1 MRKRTDDLLSRAQ
14 NSFRSTPSENQVPHS
29 DVSPIDSSR
38 LQTHIDAM
46 RETAFNV
53 TPDASSQRLHN
64 GRDTALPPA
73 DLHGSYTNHRP
84 LPTEGIA
91 ERHAYI
97 VGSGIAGLSAAFFLI
112 RDGHM
117 PAENITFLE
126 ALNVD
131 GGALDGAGN
140 ADDGYIVRGGR
151 EMEMTYQNFWDV
163 FSEIPALELP
173 APFTVLDEYRIVNDA
188 DKNFSKARLLEK
200 QGQIKDF
207 STMGLGKRQQMELIK
222 LLLARKED
230 LDDITVEQWFS
241 KDFLTTNFYT
251 FWRTMFAFQNWHSVL
266 EMKLYMHRFLHLM
279 DGLNDMTSLV
289 FPKYNQ
295 YDSFVRPLMG
305 WLKDQG
311 VNIQYGITVSDLD
324 IEASGGTL
332 TTTAIKCRRD
342 DKEETLHIGA
352 SDLVFVTTGSIVEDT
367 AYGDGDT
374 VPQLAMGAHSPVA
387 GSGWQLWKN
396 LAQKSPVF
404 GRPEKFCS
412 NVPASM
418 WESATLTCK
427 QSPLTDKIK
436 ALSVNDP
443 YSGKTASG
451 GIITFTDSSWLMSF
465 TVNRQPHFPDQPD
478 DVMVVWVFALL
489 MDKPGDHIKK
499 AMVACTGNEILAE
512 VCFHLGL
519 VDQADEVMAA
529 TKVRTALMPY
539 ITGQF
544 MPRAKG
550 DRPWVVPAGSTNLA
564 CLGQFVETHNDVVF
578 TLESSV
584 RTARIGVYSLLGI
597 QKQVPDIF
605 SGQYDV
611 RRLLRATR
619 TLNND
624 EAFLG
629 EGVLRR
635 FLNGTYFEHVLPLGP
650 DEKPEDLHKPG
661 MFEQQLSGLR
671 SLVEESAALEAPR
684 KWIQTALNALRERR

>member
-1 MRKRTDDLLSRAQ
+1 MT
-14 NSFRSTPSENQVPHS
+14 RSA
-29 DVSPIDSSR
+29 SPKIDISR
-38 LQTHIDAM
+38 LKIHIDAM
-46 RETAFNV
+46 AAQAV
-53 TPDASSQRLHN
+53 DVSPDASSRHLHN
-64 GRDTALPPA
+64 GLDTPLPPA
-73 DLHGSYTNHRP
+73 DLHGAYTNNRP

-91 ERHAYI
+91 DRHAYI

-117 PAENITFLE
+117 PAGNITLLE
-126 ALNVD
+126 AMMID

-140 ADDGYIVRGGR
+140 AEEGYIIRGGR
-151 EMEMTYQNFWDV
+151 EMDMTYQNFWDV

-173 APFTVLDEYRIVNDA
+173 APFTVLDEFRIVNDA
-188 DKNFSKARLLEK
+188 DKNWSKARLLEK

-207 STMGLGKRQQMELIK
+207 STMELTRLQQIELLK
-222 LLLARKED
+222 LLMARKED
-230 LDDITVEQWFS
+230 LDDITVEAWFS
-241 KDFLTTNFYT
+241 EDFLKTNFYL

-295 YDSFVRPLMG
+295 YDSFVVPLMD
-305 WLKDQG
+305 WLKSRG
-311 VNIQYGITVSDLD
+311 VKIQYGTIVSDL
-324 IEASGGTL
+324 EMNANGETL
-332 TTTAIKCRRD
+332 TTKAIKCRRSNG
-342 DKEETLHIGA
+342 EEEIQLGA
-352 SDLVFVTTGSIVEDT
+352 GDLVFVTTGSIVEET

-374 VPQLAMGAHSPVA
+374 VPELKVGDHHPGVD
-387 GSGWQLWKN
+387 SGWQLWKN
-396 LAQKSPVF
+396 LARKSPVF
-404 GRPEKFCS
+404 GRPEKFCG

-427 QSPLTDKIK
+427 PSPLMEKLK

-443 YSGKTASG
+443 YSGKTVTG

-465 TVNRQPHFPDQPD
+465 TVNRQPHFPNQSD
-478 DVMVVWVFALL
+478 DVIVMWVYALK
-489 MDKPGDHIKK
+489 MDKPGDYVRKP
-499 AMVACTGNEILAE
+499 MPECTGKEILTE
-512 VCFHLGL
+512 MCFHLGL
-519 VDQADEVMAA
+519 IDQVAEVIAA

-539 ITGQF
+539 ITAQF

-550 DRPWVVPAGSTNLA
+550 DRPWVVPDGSTNLA

-584 RTARIGVYSLLGI
+584 RTARIAVYSLLGI
-597 QKQVPDIF
+597 KKQVPDIF
-605 SGQYDV
+605 PGQYDI

-629 EGVLRR
+629 EGILRHI
-635 FLNGTYFEHVLPLGP
+635 LSGTYFEHILPLGP
-650 DEKPEDLHKPG
+650 DEKPADLHKPG
-661 MFEQQLSGLR
+661 IFEHQLSKLR
-671 SLVEESAALEAPR
+671 SLFGGS
-684 KWIQTALNALRERR
+684 

>member
-1 MRKRTDDLLSRAQ
+1 MQHPDFSR
-14 NSFRSTPSENQVPHS
+14 RS
-29 DVSPIDSSR
+29 SSR
-38 LQTHIDAM
+38 LQTHIAAM
-46 RETAFNV
+46 ADMV
-53 TPDASSQRLHN
+53 MDVSPDATSRHLHN
-64 GRDTALPPA
+64 GVDTALPPA

-91 ERHAYI
+91 ERRAYI
-97 VGSGIAGLSAAFFLI
+97 VGSGIAGLTAAFFLI

-126 ALNVD
+126 ALEVD

-173 APFTVLDEYRIVNDA
+173 APFTVLDEYRIVNDS
-188 DKNFSKARLLEK
+188 DKNFSRARLLER

-207 STMGLGKRQQMELIK
+207 SKMGLSKLQQMELIK

-230 LDDITVEQWFS
+230 LDDITVQEWFS
-241 KDFLTTNFYT
+241 EGFLTTNFYT

-266 EMKLYMHRFLHLM
+266 EMKLYMHRFLHLI

-295 YDSFVRPLMG
+295 YDSFVRPLMD
-305 WLKDQG
+305 WLKKQG
-311 VNIQYGITVSDLD
+311 ATIQNGTTVSDLEID
-324 IEASGGTL
+324 ASGGVL
-332 TTTAIKCRRD
+332 TTTAIKYQRD
-342 DKEETLHIGA
+342 GRNEILQIGA
-352 SDLVFVTTGSIVEDT
+352 RDLVFVTTGSIVEDT

-374 VPQLAMGAHSPVA
+374 VPELTTGLHSPAA

-412 NVPASM
+412 NVAASM

-427 QSPLTDKIK
+427 PSPLTEKIK
-436 ALSVNDP
+436 TLSVNNP

-499 AMVACTGNEILAE
+499 AMTACTGNEILAE

-519 VDQADEVMAA
+519 VDQEADVIAA

-550 DRPWVVPAGSTNLA
+550 DRPWVVPAGSANLA

-584 RTARIGVYSLLGI
+584 RTARIGVYSLLGLK
-597 QKQVPDIF
+597 KQVPDIF
-605 SGQYDV
+605 PGQYDI
-611 RRLLRATR
+611 RRLLRGAR

-624 EAFLG
+624 DAFLG
-629 EGVLRR
+629 EGILRR
-635 FLNGTYFEHVLPLGP
+635 FLAGTYFEHVLPLGP
-650 DEKPEDLHKPG
+650 AEQPEDLQKPG
-661 MFEQQLSGLR
+661 MFEQQLNGLR
-671 SLVEESAALEAPR
+671 SLVEENAVLEAPK
-684 KWIQTALNALRERR
+684 KWIHSAISAMSALRGRR

>member
-1 MRKRTDDLLSRAQ
+1 MTRQT
-14 NSFRSTPSENQVPHS
+14 TPS
-29 DVSPIDSSR
+29 IDNSR
-38 LQTHIDAM
+38 LTTHIEAM
-46 RETAFNV
+46 AAQTVDV
-53 TPDASSQRLHN
+53 TPDASSRHLHN
-64 GRDTALPPA
+64 GIDTPLPPA
-73 DLHGSYTNHRP
+73 DLHGSYTNNRP
-84 LPTEGIA
+84 LPTAGIA

-97 VGSGIAGLSAAFFLI
+97 IGSGIAGLSAAFFLI

-117 PAENITFLE
+117 PAENITLLE
-126 ALNVD
+126 ALQLE
-131 GGALDGAGN
+131 GGALDASGN
-140 ADDGYIVRGGR
+140 AQDGYMIRGGR
-151 EMEMTYQNFWDV
+151 EMDMTYQNFWDV

-188 DKNFSKARLLEK
+188 DKNYSKARLLEK

-207 STMGLGKRQQMELIK
+207 STMELSKRQQIELMK
-222 LLLARKED
+222 LLLARKEN

-241 KDFLTTNFYT
+241 KDFLNTNFYM

-295 YDSFVRPLMG
+295 YDSFVRPLMD
-305 WLKDQG
+305 WLKAQG
-311 VNIQYGITVSDLD
+311 VHTQYDTIVTDLEID
-324 IEASGGTL
+324 ANDKTL
-332 TTTAIKCRRD
+332 TTTAIQCRHNQQDQSIKLGPR
-342 DKEETLHIGA
+342 
-352 SDLVFVTTGSIVEDT
+352 DLVFVTTGSIVEDT

-374 VPQLAMGAHSPVA
+374 VPTLTMGEHSPDA

-404 GRPEKFCS
+404 GRPEKFCG

-427 QSPLTDKIK
+427 HSALMDKIK
-436 ALSVNDP
+436 TLSVNDP

-465 TVNRQPHFPDQPD
+465 TVNRQPHFPDQPA
-478 DVMVVWVFALL
+478 DVIVIWVYALI

-499 AMVACTGNEILAE
+499 PMVECTGNEILAE
-512 VCFHLGL
+512 MCFHLGL
-519 VDQADEVMAA
+519 VDHIDEVIAA

-550 DRPWVVPAGSTNLA
+550 DRPWVVPDGSSNLA

-597 QKQVPDIF
+597 KKQVPDIF
-605 SGQYDV
+605 PGQYDI

-624 EAFLG
+624 QAFLG
-629 EGVLRR
+629 EGILRR
-635 FLNGTYFEHVLPLGP
+635 LLSGTYFEHILPLGP
-650 DEKPEDLHKPG
+650 DEKPEDLHQPG
-661 MFEQQLSGLR
+661 MFEQQLSDLR
-671 SLVEESAALEAPR
+671 SHLEKNQTLESPKR
-684 KWIQTALNALRERR
+684 WIQSAIDALRGHR